1 MTPWEKE
8 HWRCERRG
16 IARESVDP
24 ESIGFP
30 GARQVIAVRRE
41 CIELDPRLEEAKLD
55 ENASEKKGRKVK
67 GKGKGKGKKY
77 KDRHEIGYYIS
88 SVPIEAVS
96 DMEMLEVIRGHWSG
110 IENGTHWLRDVSLG
124 EDACRIAKRNGAW
137 AMASLR
143 NLAIALYELA
153 VEHGE
158 FVAVGFKS
166 WIRQMTFPLAVS
178 LFSM

>member
-1 MTPWEKE
+1 MTSWEKG

-16 IARESVDP
+16 IARVSVDP

-55 ENASEKKGRKVK
+55 ENSSEKKGWKR
-67 GKGKGKGKKY
+67 KGKGKKN
-77 KDRHEIGYYIS
+77 KDRPEIGYYIS
-88 SVPIEAVS
+88 SMPVEAAS
-96 DMEMLEVIRGHWSG
+96 DIEMLQVIRGHWSG
-110 IENGTHWLRDVSLG
+110 IENGTHLLRDVCFL
-124 EDACRIAKRNGAW
+124 EDACRIAKRTGAW

-153 VEHGE
+153 VEYGKC
-158 FVAVGFKS
+158 VAMGFKS
-166 WIRQMTFPLAVS
+166 WIRQMTFPLALS
-178 LFSM
+178 FFSM